1 MHALYK
7 SLCNLHFLIKYLSL
21 SLSLSNITFKMAS
34 DRKLFLFV
42 AFLACSSLDCCKAKA
57 RPLASISNLSTR
69 LKLDEGSPDCW
80 NSLLQL
86 QACTGEI
93 VLFFL
98 SGETQLGRICCQA
111 LSTIGEHWWPSM
123 IDTLGFNTEESQI
136 LEGYCDKAVDS
147 TAPSP
152 PAAPSV
158 VPVKIVPKQT
168 LVPWFEFEVSC

>member
-1 MHALYK
+1 MINWLLPSGLFIPLTRVDPWNPGPGLLAG
-7 SLCNLHFLIKYLSL
+7 STPGPGLI
-21 SLSLSNITFKMAS
+21 T
-34 DRKLFLFV
+34 
-42 AFLACSSLDCCKAKA
+42 
-57 RPLASISNLSTR
+57 
-69 LKLDEGSPDCW
+69 
-80 NSLLQL
+80 
-86 QACTGEI
+86 
-93 VLFFL
+93 
-98 SGETQLGRICCQA
+98 
-111 LSTIGEHWWPSM
+111 M

>member
-1 MHALYK
+1 
-7 SLCNLHFLIKYLSL
+7 
-21 SLSLSNITFKMAS
+21 
-34 DRKLFLFV
+34 
-42 AFLACSSLDCCKAKA
+42 LDCCKAKA

-69 LKLDEGSPDCW
+69 LKLDEESPDCW

-86 QACTGEI
+86 QASTGEI

-98 SGETQLGRICCQA
+98 SGEAQLGRICCQA
-111 LSTIGEHWWPSM
+111 LSTIGEHCWPSM

-168 LVPWFEFEVSC
+168 LVP